1 MITDTEIQ
9 ENVLAELSWEPALDA
24 TEITVTANNGVV
36 TLRGKVHHYGERRAA
51 EQAAVKIKGVKSLI
65 NELQV
70 TLCGEEQ
77 PSDEEIADEILRMLN
92 NHTAIPPGQIK
103 VRVIHG
109 FVYLEGELAWN
120 FQKEAVFTA
129 VRHLK
134 GIVGISNLIRIRPH
148 ISQAAV
154 KTQVRQALYRYAGL
168 EADGIKVETDGNEV
182 VITGKVRSWS
192 EKQAVEKAVW
202 ASSGVKSVRNNLI
215 ID

>member
-77 PSDEEIADEILRMLN
+77 PSDEEIADEILRLEDEGIIEDYYEEIVN
-92 NHTAIPPGQIK
+92 IEESYDGHKVGGYPGFCQP
-103 VRVIHG
+103 
-109 FVYLEGELAWN
+109 
-120 FQKEAVFTA
+120 
-129 VRHLK
+129 
-134 GIVGISNLIRIRPH
+134 GISFGADYEFAIQ
-148 ISQAAV
+148 ISS
-154 KTQVRQALYRYAGL
+154 
-168 EADGIKVETDGNEV
+168 D
-182 VITGKVRSWS
+182 
-192 EKQAVEKAVW
+192 EKAHINIVDNGNIYLSKNIKTGEW
-202 ASSGVKSVRNNLI
+202 KFYC
-215 ID
+215 DFY